1 MNILKGKRMN
11 QIEKLVQFID
21 EKQGQDIEIL
31 DMRPVSPFMD
41 FMIVTHVSNPRLL
54 LALSEYLREYFNE
67 NSIDFRPFDKNEESG
82 WILIDANDIIV
93 HLFLKEQRDL
103 YQIEKLW
110 KDTLIK
116 RENISS
122 L

>member
-1 MNILKGKRMN
+1 MN
-11 QIEKLVQFID
+11 QIEKLVEFID
-21 EKQGQDIEIL
+21 DKQGQDIEVL

-41 FMIVTHVSNPRLL
+41 YMIVTHVSNPRLL
-54 LALSEYLREYFNE
+54 GALAEYLRKYMDEQKIAY
-67 NSIDFRPFDKNEESG
+67 RPFDKNENSG

-93 HLFLKEQRDL
+93 HLFLKEERDL

-110 KDTLIK
+110 KDTLVK
-116 RENISS
+116 RETLSS